1 MRVVEIIFWLS
12 LGLSVYI
19 QIGYL
24 FLLLI
29 LSFIKNKIK
38 INSFYLLYKN
48 ANEYLPKVSII
59 IAAYNEE
66 KIITKKLEN
75 TLKIEYPKEKL
86 EIIVFSDAS
95 TDRTDEIVNQYAPQ
109 GIRLIRV
116 EGRKGKTY
124 CQDVAVQ
131 QATGDILIFTDADA
145 MLEPDA
151 VRQLVR
157 HFVDP
162 SVGCVA
168 AQVRYVDEGGE
179 SWYQRYETVLFKLE
193 SAITSPTGVFG
204 PLYALRRDLH
214 EPIPPQMQEDL
225 VRPLLVVYRRH
236 RIVFEPEAIA
246 WLHSTASVEG
256 ERRRR
261 VRMVARAVYSLL
273 YYAPMRALFN
283 PFRYG
288 FFALQMWSHRM
299 LRWLHG
305 VFLALMLASNLVL
318 VGENMLY
325 LALGVMQLTG
335 YTAALVGYLIEKHG
349 QRRACFPFHF
359 AYYYLSA
366 QIAMLQGFWK
376 GLRGSPF
383 TTWKPIR

>member
-1 MRVVEIIFWLS
+1 MRIIEVIFWLS

-19 QIGYL
+19 QIGYP

-29 LSFIKNKIK
+29 LSFVKIIIKN
-38 INSFYLLYKN
+38 NGFYSLYEKAN
-48 ANEYLPKVSII
+48 AYLPRVSII
-59 IAAYNEE
+59 VAAYNEE
-66 KIITKKLEN
+66 KIIREKLEN
-75 TLKIEYPKEKL
+75 TMQIEYPKEKL
-86 EIIVFSDAS
+86 EIVVFSDAS

-109 GIRLIRV
+109 GVRLIRV

-193 SAITSPTGVFG
+193 SAVTSPVGAFG
-204 PLYALRRDLH
+204 PLYAIRHDLH

-236 RIVFEPEAIA
+236 RIVFAPEVIA
-246 WLHSTASVEG
+246 WLRSTTSVEG

-273 YYAPMRALFN
+273 HYAPMRALFN

-288 FFALQMWSHRM
+288 FFAIQMWSHRI

-305 VFLALMLASNLVL
+305 LFLAVMLVCCGVLALKSNLYLILTIAQL
-318 VGENMLY
+318 VGYAM
-325 LALGVMQLTG
+325 
-335 YTAALVGYLIEKHG
+335 ALVGYLTEKRFG
-349 QRRACFPFHF
+349 RKAPFLLHL
-359 AYYYLSA
+359 AYYYVAA
-366 QIAMLQGFWK
+366 QIAMLQGFWL
-376 GLRGSPF
+376 GLRGSSF